1 MPSPV
6 RSTVKSGKP
15 LPDQITEADIQ
26 DDKYLMPV
34 LPDDALIMCLDDLPS
49 SSGVADGKGKA
60 AEGTSATETAG
71 DAASKNAS
79 LQAQLDEL
87 NKQFANYRLA
97 VEQTLDKRWH
107 ADDDDSSSRSSASS
121 KKGKKEKKD
130 ESAYYWESY
139 AHNGMFPGFLC
150 TDGQTLK
157 S

>member
-1 MPSPV
+1 M
-6 RSTVKSGKP
+6 KDGKP

-49 SSGVADGKGKA
+49 SSEAADGKGKA
-60 AEGTSATETAG
+60 AEGALTTETAD
-71 DAASKNAS
+71 DAASKNAA

-121 KKGKKEKKD
+121 KKEKKD

-139 AHNGMFPGFLC
+139 AHNGMLL
-150 TDGQTLK
+150 T
-157 S
+157 

>member
-1 MPSPV
+1 M
-6 RSTVKSGKP
+6 KGGKP
-15 LPDQITEADIQ
+15 LPDQITEADIE

-49 SSGVADGKGKA
+49 SSDAADGKGKA
-60 AEGTSATETAG
+60 AEGASTEETAG

-121 KKGKKEKKD
+121 KEKKD

-139 AHNGMFPGFLC
+139 AHNGMFLAC
-150 TDGQTLK
+150 SRTNGQALK

>member
-1 MPSPV
+1 M
-6 RSTVKSGKP
+6 KDGKP

-26 DDKYLMPV
+26 DDKFLMPV

-49 SSGVADGKGKA
+49 SSAVADDKGKA
-60 AEGTSATETAG
+60 VDGASTTEAAG

-121 KKGKKEKKD
+121 KKEKKD

-139 AHNGMFPGFLC
+139 AHNGMLFASPRRNKQEFYF
-150 TDGQTLK
+150 
-157 S
+157 

>member
-1 MPSPV
+1 M
-6 RSTVKSGKP
+6 KGGKP
-15 LPDQITEADIQ
+15 LPDQITEADIE

-49 SSGVADGKGKA
+49 SLDTAGSKGKA
-60 AEGTSATETAG
+60 AEGASTGEAAG
-71 DAASKNAS
+71 DAASKNAA

-107 ADDDDSSSRSSASS
+107 ADDDDSSSRSSASE
-121 KKGKKEKKD
+121 KKEKKD

-139 AHNGMFPGFLC
+139 AHNGMLPTC
-150 TDGQTLK
+150 PRRDMQTLK